1 MNPREFDA
9 DITRIVDEVRE
20 AGGTVTGIYIERADG
35 QVLGRKPRPDAW
47 VVSAE
52 RYLEMRRYGAGIV
65 IGRKPKK

>member
-1 MNPREFDA
+1 MNPRDFDA
-9 DITRIVDEVRE
+9 DITRIVDEVRA

-35 QVLGRKPRPDAW
+35 QVLGRKPKDDAV